1 MDNNNKHIL
10 RELIKIRI
18 NDYKIDRENELF
30 YSYNLQSLIGLIL
43 GIIKKIIYTN
53 NENDIQANQ
62 MQYEHLKQQLSF
74 LAKEKPDSFIF
85 FSSQLVQYYTIICDS
100 ELASINT
107 FSKILN
113 YIENKREHFG
123 DVSKNLFIIEYYL
136 IKLYNEIFRCKEE
149 FEHASDTVKTNLK
162 KWLDYDRKKYSS
174 FLTHLSTILEEK
186 IVHFPHSIYNNYLNV
201 VLNYTHAL
209 IVEYQLRI
217 NADTYQDQEKPP
229 EAFFENQQNYFKKIE
244 KSLDVLETK
253 INKSSCFEPFLLGS
267 DIFSNFPIKTIP
279 EFKAHILTMKK

>member
-1 MDNNNKHIL
+1 MDNNNKHII

-18 NDYKIDRENELF
+18 NDYKIDLQNELF
-30 YSYNLQSLIGLIL
+30 YSDTLQNLLDLIFGIVEKIL
-43 GIIKKIIYTN
+43 STN
-53 NENDIQANQ
+53 NENNIRANQ
-62 MQYEHLKQQLSF
+62 MQSEQLKQQLNS

-100 ELASINT
+100 KLASIDKFGNT
-107 FSKILN
+107 LN
-113 YIENKREHFG
+113 YMENKKEQFG

-136 IKLYNEIFRCKEE
+136 IKLYNEIFKCKEE
-149 FEHASDTVKTNLK
+149 FENASDTVKTNLK
-162 KWLDYDRKKYSS
+162 KWLDYDRKKYSL
-174 FLTHLSTILEEK
+174 FLTHISNILEEN

-201 VLNYTHAL
+201 VVNYTLAL

-229 EAFFENQQNYFKKIE
+229 EAFFENQKNYFKKIE
-244 KSLDVLETK
+244 QSLDVLETK
-253 INKSSCFEPFLLGS
+253 LNQSSCFEPFLLGS

-279 EFKAHILTMKK
+279 EFKAHLQTM